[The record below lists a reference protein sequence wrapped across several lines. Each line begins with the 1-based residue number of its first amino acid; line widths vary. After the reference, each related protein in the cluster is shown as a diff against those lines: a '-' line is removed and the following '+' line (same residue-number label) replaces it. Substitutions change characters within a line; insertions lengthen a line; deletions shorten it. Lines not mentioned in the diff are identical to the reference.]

1 MKFNKA
7 KCKVLHM
14 GQDNP
19 KHKYRLDK
27 EWIESSCEEKD
38 LGVLVDEKPN
48 ITRQCVLTAQ
58 NANFI
63 LGFIKRGVASR
74 LREGILPLYSALIR
88 PHLESCVQLWSS
100 QHKEQMELLEQL
112 QRRTT
117 KMARELEHL
126 SYEERLREMGL
137 VSLQKRKL
145 WQDLRAAL
153 QYLKRAY
160 KKAGEGLFIRGSSD
174 RTRSNGY

>member
-74 LREGILPLYSALIR
+74 LREGILPLYCSDQT
-88 PHLESCVQLWSS
+88 PHGVLCP
-100 QHKEQMELLEQL
+100 
-112 QRRTT
+112 
-117 KMARELEHL
+117 
-126 SYEERLREMGL
+126 L
-137 VSLQKRKL
+137 VSSRSYWDESRGPGLS
-145 WQDLRAAL
+145 
-153 QYLKRAY
+153 
-160 KKAGEGLFIRGSSD
+160 KAGGSKSAG
-174 RTRSNGY
+174 RSLNITSSMLRSNASP